1 MSIWMTRP
9 FVVSYD
15 GQFCIVCGHEVSEGD
30 LGCFYGNEMAHYGC
44 ADEDPNRSD
53 YLKQYTFDPKEWNL

>member
-1 MSIWMTRP
+1 MWP
-9 FVVSYD
+9 
-15 GQFCIVCGHEVSEGD
+15 EVSEGD

-44 ADEDPNRSD
+44 AEEDPNRSD